1 LVESWGGEVVE
12 AYLSRQLVRTARRV
26 AELVPVAERKWDGPP
41 ALRVVET
48 TATPDDTTDNRLG
61 VEDDDLA
68 DNATLEARLRRP
80 KPVTLVPS
88 KDWAATLAPA
98 KGSATS
104 TPRARV
110 ADELARQT
118 VVVRWH
124 TS

>member
-1 LVESWGGEVVE
+1 MG
-12 AYLSRQLVRTARRV
+12 RTTRTPCCR
-26 AELVPVAERKWDGPP
+26 DHGN
-41 ALRVVET
+41 
-48 TATPDDTTDNRLG
+48 PDDTTDNRLG